1 MADHVDRESTAEWVR
16 WRATDQ
22 NSMTL
27 DQRVGALYEELRL
40 DVFRYALALGLP
52 SHMAQDITHDSFVR
66 LYETLHQ
73 GAVVENARAWLLRV
87 AHNLAVNAVTS
98 KSFAPSALDA
108 AQATTENT
116 AEDRLIEAE
125 RRQRLR
131 DEIARL
137 STQQR
142 ACLELR
148 AQGFRYREIGE
159 IIGISTSAVGE
170 FLRRAISRLREA
182 LDE

>member
-1 MADHVDRESTAEWVR
+1 MADHVDRESTAEWVH
-16 WRATDQ
+16 WRAADRI
-22 NSMTL
+22 SMTL
-27 DQRVGALYEELRL
+27 NQQVGALYEQLRL
-40 DVFRYALALGLP
+40 DVFRYILALGLP
-52 SHMAQDITHDSFVR
+52 PHMAQDITHDSFIR
-66 LYETLHQ
+66 LYETLHR
-73 GAVVENARAWLLRV
+73 GVAVENARAWLLRV
-87 AHNLAVNAVTS
+87 AHNLAINAVTS
-98 KSFAPSALDA
+98 KSFAPSELNA
-108 AQATTENT
+108 AQATTEYT
-116 AEDRLIEAE
+116 AEERLIEAE

-131 DEIARL
+131 AELSRL

-148 AQGFRYREIGE
+148 AQGLRYREIGE